1 MNGPPERPERGPR
14 VNALTAIRYYAYKAT
29 HFGREPWDW
38 MKGLTQRYAQV
49 GTATRCKVC
58 GLSIRGPLGWLNR
71 AFWGVVPLS
80 KHPDLCNV

>member
-1 MNGPPERPERGPR
+1 MGEPSGQKFGLC
-14 VNALTAIRYYAYKAT
+14 VNTLQRIRYVLYTAT

-38 MKGLTQRYAQV
+38 LRDKTEHYAEV

-58 GLSIRGPLGWLNR
+58 GVSIRGPLGWVNR
-71 AFWGVVPLS
+71 ALWGVTILG

>member
-1 MNGPPERPERGPR
+1 MEERSKPERGPR
-14 VNALTAIRYYAYKAT
+14 VEVLTGIRYYLYRT
-29 HFGREPWDW
+29 MHLGQEPWGW
-38 MKGLTQRYAQV
+38 LQGKTEHYAKV

-71 AFWGVVPLS
+71 AAWGVAPLP